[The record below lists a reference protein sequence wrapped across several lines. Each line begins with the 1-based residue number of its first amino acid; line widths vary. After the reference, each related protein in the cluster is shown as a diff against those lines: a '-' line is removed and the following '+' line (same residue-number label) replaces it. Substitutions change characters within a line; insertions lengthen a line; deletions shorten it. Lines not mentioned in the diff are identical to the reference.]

1 MTKFAET
8 GDVRVTVQVS
18 CGSSML
24 QDSKVVHVFG
34 ETLVFFIFLFH
45 MYFYWTSKT
54 SPGTTEPIVNLY
66 LMPDLILKIR
76 GTNSH

>member
-34 ETLVFFIFLFH
+34 KKLVFFLLLFH
-45 MYFYWTSKT
+45 TYCYWTSKT
-54 SPGTTEPIVNLY
+54 SPTTSEPIVKLN
-66 LMPDLILKIR
+66 LMPKIVKIR
-76 GTNSH
+76 SMNSH